1 MRIAPVRMLRTDQA
15 PSCFTSC
22 QISAEAPR
30 MAAFWLWM
38 PLGRS
43 FTLFLKTLIMFS
55 SMYHCVGSKM
65 YFPDLARPPKRKIAS
80 GEVIV
85 TASASAYPSN
95 SPVIRNASSAMGSP
109 CDAAVETIAASKLA
123 KGMSRSSEGSVMVAI
138 SSKTVRLMPVAET

>member
-30 MAAFWLWM
+30 MAAFWLWI

-85 TASASAYPSN
+85 TASASAYRSEERRVGKECRSRW
-95 SPVIRNASSAMGSP
+95 SPYH
-109 CDAAVETIAASKLA
+109 
-123 KGMSRSSEGSVMVAI
+123 
-138 SSKTVRLMPVAET
+138 